1 MCRRDQWHPDPQ
13 MSAQNHPQSAYD
25 DERLGE
31 LSATF
36 VDMGGVYGTRMQTVV
51 LVDHSDNVT
60 FVERSRVPPSATG
73 GESSDQW
80 VWDPVKKFEFGIKK
94 K

>member
-1 MCRRDQWHPDPQ
+1 MKLDI
-13 MSAQNHPQSAYD
+13 
-25 DERLGE
+25 
-31 LSATF
+31 
-36 VDMGGVYGTRMQTVV
+36 GGVYGTRMQTAV

-60 FVERSRVPPSATG
+60 FLERSRVSPTTKG
-73 GESSDQW
+73 GGGCSDQW